1 MTCTYAQC
9 NANWVNENVQV
20 EVPIHSKLPSMGS
33 GLLSIDTCMWLCT
46 MELSIHS
53 KHVNIVL
60 PGSEFMQVMIGAL
73 HMDLGSISCMYH
85 ALDVD
90 MTTKLKNAVLNC

>member
-1 MTCTYAQC
+1 
-9 NANWVNENVQV
+9 
-20 EVPIHSKLPSMGS
+20 
-33 GLLSIDTCMWLCT
+33 MWLCT

-53 KHVNIVL
+53 KHVNTVL
-60 PGSEFMQVMIGAL
+60 PGSEFLQVMIGAL
-73 HMDLGSISCMYH
+73 HMDLGSVSCTH